1 MSSNNPTQ
9 VNALRRQA
17 FSDALWDA
25 ADVAIM
31 VTDVQGVFV
40 DVSDG
45 FCTLIGYARHELV
58 GEPFSML
65 LPLEHITAA
74 MRAKD
79 AAFQKPQYPH
89 QSQPM
94 RSQWILLNKAGKRVN
109 MATSTTRV
117 NVAGESYQVTTVKD
131 VTALTQSYARQAEL
145 YQQLVLALRLGDIQV
160 WRWDIVNDE
169 VVTGDAEA
177 SGVRQADTLEYVH
190 EDDREVLLQATD
202 KALTAP
208 AEPTEAFCEYRLRT
222 PQGWQWLATTM
233 AVTQRDRQGQPTVM
247 LGVNRNIQDH
257 KDRERDI
264 GALQYK
270 LERIISAV
278 QAGVIEIN
286 AHGEVVYVNLEAC
299 AMLQT
304 SPPQLL
310 CCHYHDVPW
319 QFFDERGQPLDAV
332 GIPLVADTLATCQAP
347 HDIKVSTATPHKWFN
362 MRAQPL
368 FDEQTGQVSGVVVS
382 LNDITAIESSRR
394 ELVNLSGRLV
404 NILESTTDAFFS
416 LDRQW
421 RFTYL
426 NQQAERALQ
435 TSRAQLLGQRAWD
448 YFAEADEFRRQYER
462 VFAEQQPV
470 TFEAHYA
477 PLNVHFEVH
486 AYPFSDELGVFFRDV
501 THRQEDRKRLLES
514 EERFRRSFEDS
525 PLGMVI
531 VTPERRYIRANHNF
545 CQMVGYAEDELI
557 GRETRDFTYLDDKE
571 KTAPLVAQLVAG
583 DIASYTVEKRYQHK
597 DGHDVW
603 ARLSVSL
610 VRDEQG
616 TPLYVIGQIQ
626 DLTEQFE
633 REAAYATI
641 VNHAL
646 QGFVLLQAGKVVL
659 VNPAA
664 VAMLGYTEQE
674 MYAWQLAQQTQ
685 VIYPEDI
692 PDFTTAV
699 RNIVTGCM
707 SAYQSVLRFVHRHG
721 SVRWAEVYLSAV
733 SYKGSTAVQLAFLD
747 VTARQQAQD
756 ELKRALVERTVLL
769 QEVHHRVRNNLQVI
783 ASMLNLQAKR
793 LENIAAKQA
802 LEDSHRRIL
811 AMAAVHRALHESNDL
826 ANIDFAAY
834 LTDFVTR
841 LLRPKRNQVHLHL
854 QLEPTFL
861 SAEQAIPCALI
872 VNELVSNA
880 LEHAFV
886 GDINNAV
893 DQASDD
899 QVSDEAYIYVRL
911 QHDDDVVTLSVAD
924 NGVGM
929 PADSLEHDTLGMI
942 IVQSLAG
949 QLDTTLV
956 IDNTCAD
963 MTRPGTTVTVTF
975 AVSSSTL

>member
-1 MSSNNPTQ
+1 
-9 VNALRRQA
+9 
-17 FSDALWDA
+17 
-25 ADVAIM
+25 
-31 VTDVQGVFV
+31 
-40 DVSDG
+40 
-45 FCTLIGYARHELV
+45 
-58 GEPFSML
+58 
-65 LPLEHITAA
+65 
-74 MRAKD
+74 
-79 AAFQKPQYPH
+79 
-89 QSQPM
+89 
-94 RSQWILLNKAGKRVN
+94 
-109 MATSTTRV
+109 
-117 NVAGESYQVTTVKD
+117 
-131 VTALTQSYARQAEL
+131 
-145 YQQLVLALRLGDIQV
+145 
-160 WRWDIVNDE
+160 
-169 VVTGDAEA
+169 
-177 SGVRQADTLEYVH
+177 
-190 EDDREVLLQATD
+190 
-202 KALTAP
+202 
-208 AEPTEAFCEYRLRT
+208 
-222 PQGWQWLATTM
+222 
-233 AVTQRDRQGQPTVM
+233 
-247 LGVNRNIQDH
+247 
-257 KDRERDI
+257 
-264 GALQYK
+264 
-270 LERIISAV
+270 
-278 QAGVIEIN
+278 
-286 AHGEVVYVNLEAC
+286 
-299 AMLQT
+299 
-304 SPPQLL
+304 
-310 CCHYHDVPW
+310 
-319 QFFDERGQPLDAV
+319 
-332 GIPLVADTLATCQAP
+332 
-347 HDIKVSTATPHKWFN
+347 
-362 MRAQPL
+362 
-368 FDEQTGQVSGVVVS
+368 
-382 LNDITAIESSRR
+382 
-394 ELVNLSGRLV
+394 
-404 NILESTTDAFFS
+404 
-416 LDRQW
+416 
-421 RFTYL
+421 
-426 NQQAERALQ
+426 
-435 TSRAQLLGQRAWD
+435 
-448 YFAEADEFRRQYER
+448 
-462 VFAEQQPV
+462 
-470 TFEAHYA
+470 
-477 PLNVHFEVH
+477 
-486 AYPFSDELGVFFRDV
+486 
-501 THRQEDRKRLLES
+501 
-514 EERFRRSFEDS
+514 
-525 PLGMVI
+525 
-531 VTPERRYIRANHNF
+531 
-545 CQMVGYAEDELI
+545 
-557 GRETRDFTYLDDKE
+557 
-571 KTAPLVAQLVAG
+571 
-583 DIASYTVEKRYQHK
+583 
-597 DGHDVW
+597 
-603 ARLSVSL
+603 
-610 VRDEQG
+610 
-616 TPLYVIGQIQ
+616 
-626 DLTEQFE
+626 
-633 REAAYATI
+633 
-641 VNHAL
+641 
-646 QGFVLLQAGKVVL
+646 
-659 VNPAA
+659 
-664 VAMLGYTEQE
+664 MLGYTEQE

-949 QLDTTLV
+949 QLDATLV